1 MTIENNAEKL
11 KPKMIIFSGIPGSGK
26 STEAKKL
33 QEKLRAEGSMA
44 VIINRDDLRT
54 MLFGEDYHKLDPVA
68 SAESEVS
75 GFERSL
81 IRTALRRGW
90 TVISDNTN
98 IANSQKKGLKKLA
111 EEYGAEVEEIPI
123 IVELEVALE
132 RNKARGAA
140 GGRLVPDEVIIS
152 IFERYN
158 NFLNSKGKA

>member
-1 MTIENNAEKL
+1 MTTKNSAEKL

-98 IANSQKKGLKKLA
+98 IANSQKR
-111 EEYGAEVEEIPI
+111 V
-123 IVELEVALE
+123 
-132 RNKARGAA
+132 
-140 GGRLVPDEVIIS
+140 
-152 IFERYN
+152 
-158 NFLNSKGKA
+158 